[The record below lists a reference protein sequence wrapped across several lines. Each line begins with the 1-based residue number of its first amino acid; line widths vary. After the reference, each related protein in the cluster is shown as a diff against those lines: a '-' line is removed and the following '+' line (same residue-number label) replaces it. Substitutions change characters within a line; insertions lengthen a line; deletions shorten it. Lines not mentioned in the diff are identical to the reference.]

1 MRKIRPEELTQ
12 NVFGLIGDTWM
23 LVSAARD
30 GVANTM
36 TASWG
41 GLGVLF
47 GKKVAF
53 LFIRPQ
59 RYTKEFIDASETLS
73 LTFLNDSWKKEL
85 SYIGSVSGRQEDKI
99 ANTGLELL
107 WKDGTPYFAQGKL
120 ILFCR
125 KLYAQE
131 MDSKCFLDSDI
142 LKRWYANHDF
152 HTAYVVEIEQAFMSE

>member
-1 MRKIRPEELTQ
+1 M
-12 NVFGLIGDTWM
+12 V
-23 LVSAARD
+23 
-30 GVANTM
+30 
-36 TASWG
+36 
-41 GLGVLF
+41 
-47 GKKVAF
+47 
-53 LFIRPQ
+53 
-59 RYTKEFIDASETLS
+59 
-73 LTFLNDSWKKEL
+73 KEL
-85 SYIGSVSGRQEDKI
+85 SYIGSVSRRQEDKI

-131 MDSKCFLDSDI
+131 MDPKCFLDSDI

>member
-59 RYTKEFIDASETLS
+59 RYTKEFIDKEGTFSLS
-73 LTFLNDSWKKEL
+73 FLGEKHRNMLKYL
-85 SYIGSVSGRQEDKI
+85 GTVSGRTEDKI
-99 ANTGLELL
+99 KEAGVEINYQNGVPYVDQANLVLICRAMSATEL
-107 WKDGTPYFAQGKL
+107 KP
-120 ILFCR
+120 
-125 KLYAQE
+125 E
-131 MDSKCFLDSDI
+131 EFLDSEIDE
-142 LKRWYANHDF
+142 KWYADKDYHTLYIAEITDF
-152 HTAYVVEIEQAFMSE
+152 LAR

>member
-47 GKKVAF
+47 GKKL
-53 LFIRPQ
+53 LFSSFGPRDIP
-59 RYTKEFIDASETLS
+59 KS
-73 LTFLNDSWKKEL
+73 LLML
-85 SYIGSVSGRQEDKI
+85 
-99 ANTGLELL
+99 
-107 WKDGTPYFAQGKL
+107 PKL
-120 ILFCR
+120 
-125 KLYAQE
+125 
-131 MDSKCFLDSDI
+131 
-142 LKRWYANHDF
+142 F
-152 HTAYVVEIEQAFMSE
+152 H